1 MFLNISKQIR
11 LIKYYKIPIF
21 ATLILALTYP
31 LIASDKI
38 EEIQVTASRNAS
50 QTKDVISSVSVLN
63 SEQLKAMQA
72 SIITDALQGTSG
84 VFIQQ
89 TTAGQGTVIVRG
101 LKGSE
106 VLHLVDGMR
115 LNNALFRNAP
125 NQYLALIDPWIVNRT
140 EIVRGP
146 LSSVYGSDAMGG
158 VVHLITEQ
166 EEFNSQHFLPKFKS
180 RLAYDSSTL
189 GKTLNTSLAFGRQ
202 NLTLGGS
209 FSVQDFDDLRTSDR
223 LAQSPSSFSAR
234 SASVYGNYSDLKNRD
249 WGLSIQFLE
258 QPNTPRYDELV
269 PGFGQSQ
276 AASEVFSFT
285 PNSRFFVHAKHISS
299 GYSRWIDEF
308 KINLALQ
315 QIRDGRRTQDYDSLF
330 LRTEDNQSS
339 LLGLTLQASTS
350 DIGKHALSY
359 GVDLYHDTVSSER
372 KQRNILTNELENIQA
387 RFPDG
392 STLTNLDA
400 YIHDRIQINPDLHFD
415 TGLRLSQ
422 AKVKLSATENT
433 NASSI
438 SNFDVSGSF
447 GAHYSFNE
455 SIIGVANLARG
466 FRAPNIFDLGTLGAR
481 PGNRFNIANSELGPE
496 TVVTNELGLRFN
508 QKNSSVNAVIWGSD
522 YKDKIVSVSTG
533 NTTDNGRD
541 IVQSQNASSVFLY
554 GAELESKWNLN
565 DLHSLQFNLT
575 YTHGE
580 TEFSD
585 SQKEPADRIPPLNG
599 KASWRYNNDKWW
611 LGTEIFFASGQDRL
625 SARDVRDPRINPL
638 GTTGW
643 GIINTVWGMQ
653 LNQQWTVNGRFNN
666 ILDKAYRSHGSGLD
680 AAGRHLKIS
689 VDYEF

>member
-400 YIHDRIQINPDLHFD
+400 YIHDRMQINPDLHFD

>member
-234 SASVYGNYSDLKNRD
+234 SASVYGNYSNLKNRD

-315 QIRDGRRTQDYDSLF
+315 QIRDGRRTQDSDSLF